1 MKPRTPVKRKR
12 TKPRRGPLR
21 DPKYLA
27 WIRTLPCVCCFIFL
41 HAWDPREYFLRR
53 GPHGASEA
61 AHVGLRGIAQKC
73 SDHETIPLC
82 GFHHRT
88 GPSSH
93 HRLQKRFWA
102 YWEIDRAALIA
113 ELNARFMEEQGK

>member
-1 MKPRTPVKRKR
+1 VKPRTPVKRKR

-41 HAWDPREYFLRR
+41 HGWSRREYFGRR
-53 GPHGASEA
+53 NMAGSSEA
-61 AHVGLRGIAQKC
+61 AHVGPRGIAQKC
-73 SDHETIPLC
+73 SDLEAIPLC

-88 GPSSH
+88 GPFAH

-102 YWEIDRAALIA
+102 YWEINRDEFIA
-113 ELNARFMEEQGK
+113 ELKARFMKEQEE